1 MTQALYYT
9 FNDTSAG
16 RVGLLASN
24 TGLLRVTLPQK
35 SENEARNLLGKS
47 LEQAEFSPTYFKDIS
62 GRLRAY
68 FSGIRVDFPDKLDL
82 SGATPFQRDVW
93 EAARRIP
100 YGETR
105 SYGWLAGK
113 IGKPRAARA
122 VGQALGR
129 NPFPIIIPC
138 HRVLAGDGGLG
149 GFSGGIEVKKSLLAL
164 EGIML
169 S

>member
-1 MTQALYYT
+1 MTQALYYAFT
-9 FNDTSAG
+9 DTSTG

-35 SENEARNLLGKS
+35 SENEARKLLGIS
-47 LEQAEFSPTYFKDIS
+47 LEQAEFSPAYFTDIS